1 MRYIVVDL
9 EATCWEQGQ
18 TPERMEII
26 EIGAVS
32 LPSVS
37 QTSDRDCTDTECSA
51 PEFQSFVRPVA
62 EPILSPFCRKL
73 TTIEQASVDT
83 ADLFPVVLDRF
94 LQWIG
99 PSPITLCSWGAYDL
113 EQFRIDCRRHQ
124 IEFPKAFQKHINLKD
139 QYSRFFGSKRCG
151 MATALQQQKIAFVGT
166 HHRGIDDARNIAKL
180 AHRILPKWEQ
190 QTGT

>member
-18 TPERMEII
+18 TPDRMEII

-32 LPSVS
+32 LPSAS
-37 QTSDRDCTDTECSA
+37 LASDTEFHSDT
-51 PEFQSFVRPVA
+51 EFQSFVRPVA
-62 EPILSPFCRKL
+62 EPQLSPFCRKL

-83 ADLFPVVLDRF
+83 ADIFPIVLDRF

-113 EQFRIDCRRHQ
+113 EQFRIDCRRHK
-124 IEFPKAFQKHINLKD
+124 IEFPKTFQKHINLKAE
-139 QYSRFFGSKRCG
+139 YRRFFGNKHCG
-151 MATALQQQKIAFVGT
+151 MATALQQQKIPFLGT
-166 HHRGIDDARNIAKL
+166 HHRGIDDARNIAQL